1 MSPSDSHTHGLGP
14 SPLHD
19 DGITGLVKRGTDST
33 STSAIEKSSQADLE
47 TAITTTD
54 ASEELV
60 HKKKSLV
67 AYAQLHPYILTGLA
81 LVILGWWISST
92 VLQATRHRWW
102 GTLIALLPETE
113 ID

>member
-1 MSPSDSHTHGLGP
+1 M
-14 SPLHD
+14 
-19 DGITGLVKRGTDST
+19 VKRGTDST
-33 STSAIEKSSQADLE
+33 SASAIEKSSQTDVE
-47 TAITTTD
+47 TAIITD
-54 ASEELV
+54 ASEDAL

-67 AYAQLHPYILTGLA
+67 NYAQLRPFILTGLA

-102 GTLIALLPETE
+102 GTLIVLFPETE